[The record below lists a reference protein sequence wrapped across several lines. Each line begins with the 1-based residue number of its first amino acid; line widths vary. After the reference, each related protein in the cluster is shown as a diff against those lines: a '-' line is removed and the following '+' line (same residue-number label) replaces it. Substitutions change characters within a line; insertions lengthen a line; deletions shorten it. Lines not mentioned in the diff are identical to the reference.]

1 MDMNKTIVGTAI
13 LAAGMALCGLFIEL
27 GIHQLANKDRAVT
40 VKGLSTQ
47 DVKADHVVWPLSF
60 SISGNNLPAISSD
73 LARVQTTIVDFLVQ
87 KGFAPEDI
95 QIGNSTVND
104 NWANYYDHRPDN
116 HYTLTASV
124 VISTD
129 KVDVVVANQGCLS
142 ELLNKGI
149 ILNSNDWAI
158 DYQYNGLNELKPQM
172 IEEATKNARAVAQK
186 FADDARCQLGSI
198 RRANQGQFSVESDPY
213 QPWVKHV
220 RVVTTVDY
228 YLN

>member
-1 MDMNKTIVGTAI
+1 MNRTIIGTSI
-13 LAAGMALCGLFIEL
+13 IAAGLALCGLFVEL

-40 VKGLSTQ
+40 VKGLSTR
-47 DVKADHVVWPLSF
+47 DVQADHVVWPLSF
-60 SISGNNLPAISSD
+60 SISGNNLPAINSE
-73 LARVQTTIVDFLVQ
+73 LARTQTAIVDFLVQ
-87 KGFAPEDI
+87 KGFAAEDI
-95 QIGNSTVND
+95 QIGSSSVND
-104 NWANYYDHRPDN
+104 NWANYYDPRPDN
-116 HYTLTASV
+116 HYTLTASM

-129 KVDVVVANQGCLS
+129 NVPLVVANQRCLS

-149 ILNSNDWAI
+149 ILNSTDWAI

-186 FADDARCQLGSI
+186 FADDARCRLGSI
-198 RRANQGQFSVESDPY
+198 RRANQGQFSVESD
-213 QPWVKHV
+213 QNKPWVKHV

>member
-1 MDMNKTIVGTAI
+1 MNRTIIGTSI
-13 LAAGMALCGLFIEL
+13 IAAGLALCGLFVEL

-40 VKGLSTQ
+40 VKGLSTR
-47 DVKADHVVWPLSF
+47 DVQADHVVWPLSF
-60 SISGNNLPAISSD
+60 SISGNNLPAINSE
-73 LARVQTTIVDFLVQ
+73 LARTQTAIVDFLVQ
-87 KGFAPEDI
+87 KGFAAEDI
-95 QIGNSTVND
+95 QIGSSSVND

-129 KVDVVVANQGCLS
+129 DVQLVVANQRCLS

-149 ILNSNDWAI
+149 ILNSTDWAI

-186 FADDARCQLGSI
+186 FADDARCRLGSI
-198 RRANQGQFSVESDPY
+198 RRANQGQFSVESD
-213 QPWVKHV
+213 QNKPWVKHV